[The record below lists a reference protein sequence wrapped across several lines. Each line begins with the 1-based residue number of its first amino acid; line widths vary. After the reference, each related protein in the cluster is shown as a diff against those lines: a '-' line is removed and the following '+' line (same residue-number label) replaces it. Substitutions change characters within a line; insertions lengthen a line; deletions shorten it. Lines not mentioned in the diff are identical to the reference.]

1 MERMID
7 GACPDRRMVC
17 HATTLSESPLQ
28 SRLSQWISCAVSVT
42 LMSLSLWSRFYWW
55 SSYLGKYSQNT
66 LKVNPMTRENL
77 LEIGSLHKR
86 TIVENKEKGQGIADS
101 HHFFFASKAERIDV
115 MDIGSPR
122 ILGMPE
128 VTDTQSVF
136 NQAQKPTKAAFVQQ
150 SPKRGQPCAPQL
162 ITSHHRKDERQSMK
176 TRERSTLKWV
186 RDFTWWAR

>member
-1 MERMID
+1 
-7 GACPDRRMVC
+7 MVL
-17 HATTLSESPLQ
+17 AQTEGWFAMQPPYLSHPSSPVK
-28 SRLSQWISCAVSVT
+28 AVTVNKLCSICYLNVT
-42 LMSLSLWSRFYWW
+42 LTLKSFYWW
-55 SSYLGKYSQNT
+55 SSYLGKDSQNT

-162 ITSHHRKDERQSMK
+162 ITSTHRKDERQSMK